1 MHSATHR
8 YRVPLTI
15 VAISLYAALAV
26 VSAVSGRG
34 SYSVIGLLILLTV
47 LLWPSLVAARRGAW
61 LLWAAA
67 VLILGT
73 ALATGFA
80 RAALD
85 SLAIVINAAVGWTFA
100 RTLKAGREPLI
111 ATLVRLVDGDAQL
124 RAPGVAGYARML
136 TRVWA
141 VVMCLQAA
149 VLLLIWMQL
158 HFGIPFSFSA
168 GQSVWVR
175 GYLSYGNYLV
185 IGLLFVVEY
194 PWRRYRLKHIEHLP
208 FLVASRRIAG
218 NWQQLMRDSIR

>member
-1 MHSATHR
+1 MHSPAR
-8 YRVPLTI
+8 YRVPLMI
-15 VAISLYAALAV
+15 VAVGLYVALAV

-34 SYSVIGLLILLTV
+34 GYSVIGLLILLTV
-47 LLWPSLVAARRGAW
+47 LLWPSLIAARRGAW

-67 VLILGT
+67 VLIFGT

-85 SLAIVINAAVGWTFA
+85 SLAIVVNAAVGWTFA
-100 RTLKAGREPLI
+100 RTLKTGREPLI

-141 VVMCLQAA
+141 IVMCLQAT
-149 VLLLIWMQL
+149 VLLLIWLQL
-158 HFGIPFSFSA
+158 HFGMPLSPTA
-168 GQSVWVR
+168 GQAAWMR

-185 IGLLFVVEY
+185 IGLMFVGEY
-194 PWRRYRLKHIEHLP
+194 PWRRYRLKHVEHLP
-208 FLVASRRIAG
+208 FLVVSRRIAG
-218 NWQQLMRDSIR
+218 NWQQLMRDNIR